1 MRNIIIGKNEDG
13 TRLDRLLEKYL
24 KEANK
29 SFVYKM
35 LRKKN
40 ITLNDKKACGNEKLK
55 IGDEIK
61 LWLSEETIEKFS
73 NKESEYSSKTKNM
86 KNRENISF
94 DVERIVYEDEDILLY
109 NKPSGLLSQKADKID
124 ISLNELFIDYLLKSR
139 QINEN
144 DLRTFKPSICNRIDR
159 NTSGLVILGKN
170 VKALQ
175 TMNKIIQDRS
185 VQKYY
190 ICVVKG
196 KLTGKRYI
204 KAWLYKDEKTNKVI
218 VRENEFKSAKYIET
232 EYESIYADEEKS
244 LLKVKLLTGRSH
256 QIRAHLSFIGHEI
269 LGDVKYSKSKDKNLK
284 NQLLHSYEL
293 IFPVLEDFPKLSK
306 HSYIAKVPGIYED
319 IVKEYKWEHGKL
331 GG

>member
-73 NKESEYSSKTKNM
+73 NKESEYFSKTKNM

-94 DVERIVYEDEDILLY
+94 DLERIVYEDEDILLY

-232 EYESIYADEEKS
+232 EYESIYADENKS
-244 LLKVKLLTGRSH
+244 
-256 QIRAHLSFIGHEI
+256 IGHEI
-269 LGDVKYSKSKDKNLK
+269 LGDVKYSKSKDKNLRY
-284 NQLLHSYEL
+284 QLLHSYEL